1 MLLSKET
8 IHPTEKDGYSNI
20 YQEFLAHESPKI
32 ALKNAQTKP
41 EKFRSYM
48 NSIFSSGKN
57 FAKNM
62 AFSEGLF
69 AVLGSQGILV
79 KCIAAIFFRT
89 VDSPR
94 TRKLGRLK
102 AVLPRH

>member
-1 MLLSKET
+1 MN
-8 IHPTEKDGYSNI
+8 NI
-20 YQEFLAHESPKI
+20 V
-32 ALKNAQTKP
+32 
-41 EKFRSYM
+41 
-48 NSIFSSGKN
+48 SSGKN

-69 AVLGSQGILV
+69 TMLGSQGILV

-89 VDSPR
+89 VDSSR
-94 TRKLGRLK
+94 TRKLGKLK